1 MQGAEAELYHAGFPR
16 SERCG
21 EWGALTSDRPII
33 STVGVA
39 LPRRR
44 SLWVSLTFHGAL
56 LAWLLHSPVAIFV
69 SPNTIQRGE
78 NGRALTEIY
87 WTRPSSSEEQ
97 RTLEKTKLI
106 WKEPTREKR
115 PHPRTEAAP
124 NQGPK
129 DTAISA
135 SNVDSAAPGVG
146 SPYGSLS
153 YGPVSGIEVRPA
165 IRIFGSEPLLQS
177 DDLAGIS
184 EGNEIIEITIDIEGN
199 IVEKTVVQSLGARVD
214 AKVTAALADWRFR
227 PATRNGAPIPSKQD
241 VYYHFPRQ
249 H

>member
-1 MQGAEAELYHAGFPR
+1 
-16 SERCG
+16 
-21 EWGALTSDRPII
+21 
-33 STVGVA
+33 
-39 LPRRR
+39 
-44 SLWVSLTFHGAL
+44 
-56 LAWLLHSPVAIFV
+56 VAIVV
-69 SPNTIQRGE
+69 SPSAIQRGE

-87 WTRPSSSEEQ
+87 WTQPSSSEEQ

-115 PHPRTEAAP
+115 PRPRTEAAP

-135 SNVDSAAPGVG
+135 SKVDSAAPGVG

-153 YGPVSGIEVRPA
+153 YGPVSGFEVRPA
-165 IRIFGSEPLLQS
+165 IRIFGSEPLLEA

-184 EGNEIIEITIDIEGN
+184 EGNEIIEITIDIQGN
-199 IVEKTVVQSLGARVD
+199 IVEKTVVQSLGPGVD